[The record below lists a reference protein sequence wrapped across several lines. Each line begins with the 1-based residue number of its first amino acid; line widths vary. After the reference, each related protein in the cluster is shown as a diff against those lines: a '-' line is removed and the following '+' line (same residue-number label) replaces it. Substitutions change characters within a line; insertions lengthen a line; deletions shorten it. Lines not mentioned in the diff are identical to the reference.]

1 MADSRDITGKNR
13 KFTGTDSIQLPVG
26 STGQRNA
33 SGSSDKGKIRFNN
46 TTNLSEYY
54 DGTDWKA
61 IDAPPV
67 VSTISVAGRAAHASD
82 SYINRTGVV
91 DSTLETIVING
102 SLFDTTGAT
111 VTFEGTAGSAG
122 TVTTQS
128 ITRNSASQ
136 LTVTV
141 TSADF
146 VQADEPY
153 NVKVLNGSGLS
164 GVLASAL
171 VVNDP
176 PTFDTAAGSL
186 GTVFDGNTVSGST
199 LDASATDADGD
210 TITYSVTTGSLPA
223 GLSIGS
229 STGLI
234 TGTPSATGTE
244 TFTVTAATS
253 KGNATRQF
261 SITVNSLPSGGT
273 ITTFNTNFKI
283 HAFTSDGTFVNNIA
297 GLSYDTL
304 LVAGGGGGGSGQTV
318 CTNNHHCGGGG
329 GAGGLVYKSSQT
341 LTSGNKSIVIGQG
354 GQGARSEIDN
364 AGAKGTDTTAF
375 GFTALGGGG
384 GETRNAQN
392 ACGLNPATSMDGG
405 SGGGRSNTSGR
416 AGNATQPGSTD
427 GGFGNAGGVGV
438 SVAGGGGGGAGAAG
452 QDANDGDGG
461 AGKQYSTEFG
471 TTYGADSGYFAGGG
485 GGGDAGTG
493 NDGEGGT
500 GGGGDGVSNETSPGG
515 NGTDGTGGGG
525 GGGAGE
531 TPGSNDGR
539 GGDGGNGIVLVKYDV
554 SNI

>member
-1 MADSRDITGKNR
+1 MADSRDILGKNR
-13 KFTGTDSIQLPVG
+13 KFTGTDSIQLPNG
-26 STGQRNA
+26 TTGERNA
-33 SGSSDKGKIRFNN
+33 SGSTDKGKIRFNT
-46 TTNLSEYY
+46 TTNLAEYY

-67 VSTISVAGRAAHASD
+67 VNTISVAGRTASAGD
-82 SYINRTGVV
+82 SYIDRSGTS
-91 DSTLETIVING
+91 DSTIETIVING

-141 TSADF
+141 TSSQF
-146 VQADEPY
+146 LQADEPY

-164 GVLASAL
+164 GILSSGL
-171 VVNDP
+171 NVNEP
-176 PTFDTAAGSL
+176 PSFDTAAGSL
-186 GTVFDGNTVSGST
+186 GTVFNGIAVSGST

-210 TITYSVTTGSLPA
+210 TITYSVTTGSLPS
-223 GLSIGS
+223 GLSIASG
-229 STGLI
+229 TGLI
-234 TGTPSATGTE
+234 TGTPDTNETQ

-261 SITVNSLPSGGT
+261 SITVAALPSGGT
-273 ITTFNTNFKI
+273 VSTINTNERL
-283 HAFTSDGTFVNNIA
+283 HAFTSSGTFTNTIA
-297 GLSYDTL
+297 GLSVEAL

-329 GAGGLVYKSSQT
+329 GAGGLLFKGSET
-341 LTSGNKSIVIGQG
+341 LTAGDKTITVGTG
-354 GQGARSEIDN
+354 GTGARSEIDN
-364 AGAKGTDTTAF
+364 AGEKGTNTTAL
-375 GFTALGGGG
+375 GYTALGGGG
-384 GETRNAQN
+384 GETRNAQA
-392 ACGLNPATSMDGG
+392 ACSLNPTALDGG

-416 AGNATQPGSTD
+416 AGNATQPGSSD

-461 AGKQYSTEFG
+461 AGKQYSSEFG

-500 GGGGDGVSNETSPGG
+500 GGGGDGVSNESSPGG

-531 TPGSNDGR
+531 TPGSGSGA
-539 GGDGGNGIVLVKYDV
+539 GGDGGNGIVLIKYDV
-554 SNI
+554 ANI